1 MVRKDTRKAL
11 RRLIDLARHR
21 RGQTFTVA
29 DAERFGISRKTLARL
44 AGNLE
49 GTDRIARFDRGVYQ
63 VIPDRA
69 PEDHLIAA
77 WRKVGEDAIVSH
89 QTALSLLNLSDV
101 DPVRYEF
108 TVPRSRRSRAH
119 GRRFKLHT
127 STSRPTTVIL
137 HGVPVTSPAR
147 TIVDCALLGEQTEM
161 AVAQALG
168 RGLTTEH
175 ELRAE
180 AHGRARAVRVSI
192 ENAIGRR
199 SLYAG
204 YV

>member
-1 MVRKDTRKAL
+1 VVRKDTRKAL

-44 AGNLE
+44 AQDLDATE
-49 GTDRIARFDRGVYQ
+49 RIARFDRGIYQ
-63 VIPDRA
+63 VLPDQRQ
-69 PEDHLIAA
+69 DHILAA
-77 WRKVGEDAIVSH
+77 WRKVGEDAIASH
-89 QTALSLLNLSDV
+89 QTALALLNLSDV
-101 DPVRYEF
+101 DPMHYEF
-108 TVPRSRRSRAH
+108 TVPRARRSRAH
-119 GRRFKLHT
+119 GARFRLHT
-127 STSRPTTVIL
+127 TTSRPKTVTVD
-137 HGVPVTSPAR
+137 GVPVTSPAR

-161 AVAQALG
+161 AVAQALA

-180 AHGRARAVRVSI
+180 AHGRPRAVRVSI